1 MRGVDNMLTSHES
14 LDSNPHS
21 MWEQCLEKIE
31 DRVGPHSFETWF
43 RTTNFSYTPDGNPC
57 IEVPNQFF
65 ADFIEEHFSGLIKE
79 ILSGYRIDTAALSFF
94 PIKKDWDIIKPIT
107 KTLTETR
114 AKKVPTKVINTN
126 TFHPDY
132 TFDKFVVGDSNRFA
146 HDPCLAVAEAPGKT
160 SFNPLT
166 IYGGTGLGKTH
177 LLQAIGHFAQTED
190 TAENIIYITSQE
202 FINQYMN
209 HIRNKK
215 DSTSFY
221 KKFNGVEL
229 LLIDDIHFFSGKPGT
244 QKEFYRIF
252 NRLLLQK
259 KQIVLSSDRPP
270 EKISDMMEHIINRF
284 MGGLI
289 TDIQPPNFETRIAI
303 LKKKAEID
311 GISLPEEVVQ
321 CIAGY
326 ITSNVR
332 ELEGTLIKIIAS
344 ASFTGKDITIEAVH
358 EIFGDII
365 SRKNHRLTVQ
375 IIQKK
380 VAEYFG
386 ISAHQLR
393 AHTRKRNVSYPRNIA
408 MYLCKKWT
416 KQALRTIGL
425 DFGGR
430 DYSTV
435 IHACKKIEAE
445 MEEDN
450 ELRKHI
456 KILDAILKP
465 MA

>member
-1 MRGVDNMLTSHES
+1 MLTTQGALDNT
-14 LDSNPHS
+14 LDSL
-21 MWEQCLEKIE
+21 WDQCLEKIE
-31 DRVGPHSFETWF
+31 DKVGPHSFETWF
-43 RTTNFSYTPDGNPC
+43 RSTNFSYSSDGNPC

-65 ADFIEEHFSGLIKE
+65 ADFIEEHFYEFIKE
-79 ILSGYRIDTAALSFF
+79 TLSEQGINTSSLTFV
-94 PIKKDWDIIKPIT
+94 PTEKDWNIIKPISETIT
-107 KTLTETR
+107 KTRERL
-114 AKKVPTKVINTN
+114 VPKKVINTS
-126 TFHPDY
+126 TFHPEY
-132 TFDKFVVGDSNRFA
+132 TFDKFVVGDNNRFA
-146 HDPCLAVAEAPGKT
+146 FAPCLAVSEAPGKT

-177 LLQAIGHFAQTED
+177 LLQAIGHFAQTEG
-190 TAENIIYITSQE
+190 TAENVIYITSQE

-209 HIRNKK
+209 FIRNKK

-221 KKFNGVEL
+221 KKFTDVEL

-270 EKISDMMEHIINRF
+270 EKIPDMMEHIINRF

-311 GISLPEEVVQ
+311 GISLPDEVLQ
-321 CIAGY
+321 YIAGY

-332 ELEGTLIKIIAS
+332 ELEGTLIKLIAS
-344 ASFTGKDITIEAVH
+344 ASFTGKDITLEAAQ
-358 EIFGDII
+358 EIFSDVI
-365 SRKNHRLTVQ
+365 SRRDHRLTIP

-380 VAEYFG
+380 VADHFS
-386 ISAHQLR
+386 ISDHQLR
-393 AHTRKRNVSYPRNIA
+393 AHTRKRNVTYPRNIA

-435 IHACKKIEAE
+435 IHACKKIEE
-445 MEEDN
+445 DMELDS
-450 ELRKHI
+450 ELKKHI
-456 KILDAILKP
+456 KILNAVLKP
-465 MA
+465 LA